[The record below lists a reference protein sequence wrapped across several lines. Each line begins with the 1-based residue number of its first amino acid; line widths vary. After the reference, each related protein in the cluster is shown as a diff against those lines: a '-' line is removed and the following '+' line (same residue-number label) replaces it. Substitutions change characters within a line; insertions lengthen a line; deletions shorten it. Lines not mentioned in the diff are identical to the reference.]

1 MPETSFDVPFPF
13 ALPIF
18 RLVLHGGFL
27 AVAVFFIMSG
37 YVCSIK
43 PLKLCRAGKPDEARK
58 VIASSAFRRV
68 VRLALPAGI
77 ATTMSWLL
85 ANLGGYNMAHGL
97 SEYSWLNFH
106 SAWGSQD
113 WPTAVEDLIKALV
126 SSFFLAQDVLMQL
139 HTWTYDG
146 QIWSTGR
153 NRYEMIQWTLAIEL
167 RGSFLVYLALVV
179 TASFTPAHRI
189 AAFSFLIAY
198 SIYGGDLLAE
208 IPFFTGTLLAD
219 LALVLQNDMTV
230 STTSMKNRFSKYW
243 PEILGFVALFI
254 ASYPTNSPE
263 LAAWSRFMIRI
274 GEKVLHP
281 DCIFSFQAK
290 TKSFQGN
297 IDGRF
302 L

>member
-1 MPETSFDVPFPF
+1 MF
-13 ALPIF
+13 
-18 RLVLHGGFL
+18 
-27 AVAVFFIMSG
+27 
-37 YVCSIK
+37 
-43 PLKLCRAGKPDEARK
+43 
-58 VIASSAFRRV
+58 
-68 VRLALPAGI
+68 
-77 ATTMSWLL
+77 
-85 ANLGGYNMAHGL
+85 
-97 SEYSWLNFH
+97 
-106 SAWGSQD
+106 
-113 WPTAVEDLIKALV
+113 
-126 SSFFLAQDVLMQL
+126 LMQL

-179 TASFTPAHRI
+179 TASFTPAHRV
-189 AAFSFLIAY
+189 AAFTFLIAY
-198 SIYGGDLLAE
+198 SIYAGDLLAE

-219 LALVLQNDMTV
+219 LALVLQNDKMV

-243 PEILGFVALFI
+243 PEILGFVALLI

-281 DCIFSFQAK
+281 DCIVSFQCKANYL
-290 TKSFQGN
+290 QGN
-297 IDGRF
+297 IDGPF